1 MKSWINF
8 REIFLVAFAAIRSNK
23 LRSVL
28 TMSIIAIG
36 IMALVGIFTAIDSLK
51 ATISDSFSALG
62 ANGFSIETRQRVNI
76 NGKTVR
82 NVNYSYSSYDQAVE
96 FKEEYKIP
104 SSISLSINVS
114 SNAMIKYQSKKTDPN
129 VRVYG
134 VDENTLKNRSMNIG
148 SGRNFGSTEV
158 ESGRAVAIIGS
169 DVNKVLFPDM
179 NAVGQQ
185 INIGGNS
192 FEVIGLLESKGSGM
206 GMGMNQDLQ
215 VFIPITTAR
224 ARFEVGQ
231 NNVSISVVPDNPLMT
246 ETAKG
251 EAEGVFRRVR
261 NLKAMDESDF
271 VIVGSDSLVEML
283 FENIAVV
290 TLSATFIGLITLLGA
305 AVGLMNIMLVSVGE
319 RTREIGTRKALGARP
334 SSIRLQ
340 FLLES
345 IIISQMGGLIG
356 IVLGIIMGN
365 VVTLMTD
372 GPFYI
377 PWLWM
382 FGGVLICLGVGVAS
396 GYLPANKAAKMDPVE
411 ALRYE

>member
-82 NVNYSYSSYDQAVE
+82 NVNYSYTSYDQAVE

>member
-8 REIFLVAFAAIRSNK
+8 REIFLVAFTAIRSNK

-51 ATISDSFSALG
+51 ASISDSFSALG

-82 NVNYSYSSYDQAVE
+82 NVNHSYTSYDQAIE
-96 FKEEYKIP
+96 FKEQYEIP
-104 SSISLSINVS
+104 SSVSLSINVA
-114 SNAMIKYQSKKTDPN
+114 SNATIKYQSKKTDPN

-134 VDENTLKNRSMNIG
+134 VDENTLKNRSMNLG

-169 DVNKVLFPDM
+169 DINKVLFADM

-185 INIGGNS
+185 INIAGNS

-271 VIVGSDSLVEML
+271 MIVGSDSLTEML
-283 FENIAVV
+283 FENMAVV

-356 IVLGIIMGN
+356 IALGIMMGN
-365 VVTLMTD
+365 AVTLMTD

-396 GYLPANKAAKMDPVE
+396 GYLPANKAANMDPVE